1 MRSPFK
7 RGQRGGHPNGPARGV
22 GGHRGIELG
31 VRGEPPRSVDDH
43 PHGQP
48 DLAGQDGGLQL
59 TIAQLHDFGGDAVDP
74 HVGVAGAGA
83 DSRRQGG
90 VSKLVA
96 RQREEVGIDG
106 AVRCH
111 ALHRSGIAVD
121 GPGWPLMSRVRV
133 SGVKL
138 RRAAL
143 GYTLLAPSLFGVVV
157 FLLLPMLVVAWLSLQ
172 HWDLLAP
179 IDYVGLSNWRAVLT
193 DPSFGTS
200 LVVTVLFIAM
210 VVPVQT
216 VLGLFAAAMLA
227 RGLPGTGAFRTLYVL
242 PWICSPL
249 AIAVL
254 WRWILAP
261 TDGAVGTVLGQRIE
275 WLTDPDLA
283 LPVVSAV
290 TVWTNVGYVTLF
302 FLAGI
307 LAIPKDVQNAARTDG
322 ATSWQRFRHITVPM
336 LRPTLFFVLVT
347 GIVSAAQVFD
357 TVYALTGGG
366 PQGRTDLVAH
376 RIYAEA
382 FGAAAVGRAAVMA
395 VVLFVLLVG
404 VTIAQHLY
412 FRRRISYDLV

>member
-1 MRSPFK
+1 M
-7 RGQRGGHPNGPARGV
+7 A
-22 GGHRGIELG
+22 
-31 VRGEPPRSVDDH
+31 
-43 PHGQP
+43 
-48 DLAGQDGGLQL
+48 A
-59 TIAQLHDFGGDAVDP
+59 T
-74 HVGVAGAGA
+74 
-83 DSRRQGG
+83 
-90 VSKLVA
+90 
-96 RQREEVGIDG
+96 
-106 AVRCH
+106 
-111 ALHRSGIAVD
+111 HRSTVLAY
-121 GPGWPLMSRVRV
+121 
-133 SGVKL
+133 
-138 RRAAL
+138 A
-143 GYTLLAPSLFGVVV
+143 LLAPSLFGVVT
-157 FLLLPMLVVAWLSLQ
+157 FLLLPIFVVLWLSL
-172 HWDLLAP
+172 HRWDLLGP
-179 IDYVGLSNWRAVLT
+179 IHYVGGANWRSVLT
-193 DPSFGTS
+193 DSEFGNS
-200 LVVTVLFIAM
+200 LLVTLLFVAI
-210 VVPVQT
+210 VVPTQT
-216 VLGLFAAAMLA
+216 VLGLAVAALLA
-227 RGLPGTGAFRTLYVL
+227 RDLPGSGMLRTLYVL

-307 LAIPKDVQNAARTDG
+307 LAIPAEIQNAARTDG
-322 ATSWQRFRHITVPM
+322 ANAWQRFRHITLPM

-404 VTIAQHLY
+404 VTIVQHLY
-412 FRRRISYDLV
+412 FRKRTTYDVV